1 MRFYLLIVFFLSM
14 WFWLYLK
21 ATIEIALGM
30 TFIILL
36 FAAVMYNAT
45 NDSCSFTEEDLKD
58 LLEEEDDDED
68 DSEHKSAH

>member
-1 MRFYLLIVFFLSM
+1 MRYFLLIVFFLSM

-30 TFIILL
+30 TFIMLL

-45 NDSCSFTEEDLKD
+45 NSSCSFTEEDLKD
-58 LLEEEDDDED
+58 LLGKDNED
-68 DSEHKSAH
+68 DSNRKSAH

>member
-1 MRFYLLIVFFLSM
+1 M

-30 TFIILL
+30 TFIMLL

-45 NDSCSFTEEDLKD
+45 NSSCSFTEEDLKD
-58 LLEEEDDDED
+58 LLGKEDED
-68 DSEHKSAH
+68 DSNRKSAH

>member
-1 MRFYLLIVFFLSM
+1 M

-30 TFIILL
+30 TFIMLL

-45 NDSCSFTEEDLKD
+45 NSSCSFTEEDLKD
-58 LLEEEDDDED
+58 LLGKDDED
-68 DSEHKSAH
+68 GSNRKSAH

>member
-1 MRFYLLIVFFLSM
+1 MRYFLLIVFFLSM

-30 TFIILL
+30 TFIMLL

-45 NDSCSFTEEDLKD
+45 NSSCSFTEEDLKD
-58 LLEEEDDDED
+58 LLGKEDED
-68 DSEHKSAH
+68 DSNRKSAH

>member
-1 MRFYLLIVFFLSM
+1 M

-30 TFIILL
+30 TFIMLL

-45 NDSCSFTEEDLKD
+45 NSSCSFTEEDLKD
-58 LLEEEDDDED
+58 LLGKDNED
-68 DSEHKSAH
+68 DSNRKSAH

>member
-1 MRFYLLIVFFLSM
+1 M

-30 TFIILL
+30 TFIMLL

-45 NDSCSFTEEDLKD
+45 NSSCSFTEEDLKD
-58 LLEEEDDDED
+58 LLGKDDED
-68 DSEHKSAH
+68 DSNRKSAH

>member
-1 MRFYLLIVFFLSM
+1 MRYFLLIVFFLSM

-30 TFIILL
+30 TFIMLL

-45 NDSCSFTEEDLKD
+45 NSSCSFTEEDLKD
-58 LLEEEDDDED
+58 LPGKDNED
-68 DSEHKSAH
+68 DSNRKSAH

>member
-1 MRFYLLIVFFLSM
+1 MRYFLLIVFFLSM

-30 TFIILL
+30 TFIMLL

-45 NDSCSFTEEDLKD
+45 NSSCSFTEEDLKD
-58 LLEEEDDDED
+58 LLGEDDED
-68 DSEHKSAH
+68 DSNRKSSH

>member
-1 MRFYLLIVFFLSM
+1 MRYFLLIVFFLSM

-30 TFIILL
+30 TFIMLL

-45 NDSCSFTEEDLKD
+45 NSSCSFTEEDLKD
-58 LLEEEDDDED
+58 LLGKDDED
-68 DSEHKSAH
+68 DSNRKSAH

>member
-1 MRFYLLIVFFLSM
+1 MRYFLLIVFFLSM

-36 FAAVMYNAT
+36 FAVVMYNAT
-45 NDSCSFTEEDLKD
+45 NDSCSFTEEDLND
-58 LLEEEDDDED
+58 LLEEDDAQD
-68 DSEHKSAH
+68 DSNRKPSH

>member
-1 MRFYLLIVFFLSM
+1 MRYFLLIVFFLSM

-36 FAAVMYNAT
+36 FAVVMYNAT
-45 NDSCSFTEEDLKD
+45 NDSCSFTEEDLND
-58 LLEEEDDDED
+58 LLDED
-68 DSEHKSAH
+68 DAQDDSNRKSAH

>member
-1 MRFYLLIVFFLSM
+1 
-14 WFWLYLK
+14 
-21 ATIEIALGM
+21 M

-68 DSEHKSAH
+68 DSEHKSSH

>member
-1 MRFYLLIVFFLSM
+1 MRYFLLIVFFLSM

-30 TFIILL
+30 TFIMLL

-45 NDSCSFTEEDLKD
+45 NSSCSFTEEDLKD
-58 LLEEEDDDED
+58 LLGEDDED
-68 DSEHKSAH
+68 DSNRKSVH